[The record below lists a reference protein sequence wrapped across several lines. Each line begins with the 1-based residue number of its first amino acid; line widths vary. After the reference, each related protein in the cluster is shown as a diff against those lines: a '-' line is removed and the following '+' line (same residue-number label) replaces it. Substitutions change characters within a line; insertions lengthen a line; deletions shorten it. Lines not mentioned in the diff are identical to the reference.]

1 VVAEAMVMLT
11 LAKFVLEK
19 FGGDTLDD
27 VRANLEHYRARIA
40 TAPDAPVA
48 GGRRVAAGAGTET
61 TAGGA
66 AATAPATAGH
76 GLTGTDEAGS
86 GGDD

>member
-1 VVAEAMVMLT
+1 MI
-11 LAKFVLEK
+11 EK

-27 VRANLEHYRARIA
+27 VQASLDHYRARIA
-40 TAPDAPVA
+40 ATPEAPIA
-48 GGRRVAAGAGTET
+48 GGPRAGT
-61 TAGGA
+61 GA
-66 AATAPATAGH
+66 DTATAPGDAATEPVPTGH

>member
-1 VVAEAMVMLT
+1 MLT
-11 LAKFVLEK
+11 LASFVLEK

-27 VRANLEHYRARIA
+27 VRANLAHYQARVA
-40 TAPDAPVA
+40 TAPDTPVA
-48 GGRRVAAGAGTET
+48 GGRRAQKTPADGIAFDSAVAEPV
-61 TAGGA
+61 
-66 AATAPATAGH
+66 APAGH

>member
-1 VVAEAMVMLT
+1 MLT
-11 LAKFVLEK
+11 LAGFVLEK

-27 VRANLEHYRARIA
+27 VRAGLEHYRARIA
-40 TAPDAPVA
+40 ASPDAPVA
-48 GGRRVAAGAGTET
+48 GGPRGGSGAGAET
-61 TAGGA
+61 
-66 AATAPATAGH
+66 PATQPVPAAH

>member
-1 VVAEAMVMLT
+1 VAEAMVMHT
-11 LAKFVLEK
+11 LARFVLEK

-27 VRANLEHYRARIA
+27 VLAGLAHYQARIA
-40 TAPDAPVA
+40 SAPEAPIA
-48 GGRRVAAGAGTET
+48 GGRRVGTP
-61 TAGGA
+61 ADA
-66 AATAPATAGH
+66 AAAAPAH

>member
-1 VVAEAMVMLT
+1 MLT
-11 LAKFVLEK
+11 LARFVLEK

-27 VRANLEHYRARIA
+27 VRASLDALPRRGSRRRPRRRSRA
-40 TAPDAPVA
+40 V
-48 GGRRVAAGAGTET
+48 GRPGPRPARS
-61 TAGGA
+61 A
-66 AATAPATAGH
+66 AAPCRGH

>member
-1 VVAEAMVMLT
+1 MLT
-11 LAKFVLEK
+11 LARFVMEK

-27 VRANLEHYRARIA
+27 VRAGLEHYRARISS
-40 TAPDAPVA
+40 APETPVA
-48 GGRRVAAGAGTET
+48 GGRRPATPAEATG
-61 TAGGA
+61 
-66 AATAPATAGH
+66 TAPAH

>member
-1 VVAEAMVMLT
+1 MLT
-11 LAKFVLEK
+11 LAGFVIEK

-27 VRANLEHYRARIA
+27 VRASLDHYRARIA
-40 TAPDAPVA
+40 ATPDAPVA
-48 GGRRVAAGAGTET
+48 GGRRAGTGAGTG
-61 TAGGA
+61 TAAGD
-66 AATAPATAGH
+66 AATEPVPAGH